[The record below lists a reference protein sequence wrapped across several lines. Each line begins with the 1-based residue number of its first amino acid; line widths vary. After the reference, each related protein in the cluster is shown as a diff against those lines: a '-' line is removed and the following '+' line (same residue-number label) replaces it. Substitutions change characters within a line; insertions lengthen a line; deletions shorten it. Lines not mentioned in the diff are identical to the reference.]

1 VKQRFKEAD
10 ADSNKRRGVGRQEL
24 WESARVGNI
33 EALTDKL
40 VRSETYAADPKDLS
54 HGIHAAAA
62 HGRDDVIDLLVRHG
76 ADPSD
81 NELNQGF
88 TPIMVAAG
96 KGHVHALLLL
106 IDRGGDMNAKN
117 DMGMTALHLA
127 ASAGQAHCVKA
138 LVAEGAQAWHKDK
151 YGRTAAMCAAVDTE
165 QHRLCRELIALSHSR
180 PKEKV
185 KVRDEEDVDPALP
198 VHHHL
203 VSSLHG
209 ESRAGARATIDGAR
223 NLA

>member
-1 VKQRFKEAD
+1 MKQRFKEAD

-106 IDRGGDMNAKN
+106 IDRGGDMNAKKRHGH
-117 DMGMTALHLA
+117 DGA
-127 ASAGQAHCVKA
+127 ASGSFSRTGA
-138 LVAEGAQAWHKDK
+138 LRKGA
-151 YGRTAAMCAAVDTE
+151 R
-165 QHRLCRELIALSHSR
+165 SR
-180 PKEKV
+180 
-185 KVRDEEDVDPALP
+185 
-198 VHHHL
+198 
-203 VSSLHG
+203 G
-209 ESRAGARATIDGAR
+209 RAG
-223 NLA
+223 LAQGTSTAERQQCAQRSTQNSIGCAGS